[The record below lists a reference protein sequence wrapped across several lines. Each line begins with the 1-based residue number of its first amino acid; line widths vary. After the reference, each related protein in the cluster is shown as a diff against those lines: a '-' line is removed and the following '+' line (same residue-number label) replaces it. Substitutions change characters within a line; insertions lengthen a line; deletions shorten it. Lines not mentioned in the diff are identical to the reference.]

1 MRPLG
6 LDERMA
12 VLAAAISIDFDYF
25 SQHSQ
30 HGAGSMLPF
39 FLPIPMPSPP
49 YPPPEDAAGAGA
61 DGAEGAAA
69 GDSAGVP
76 WQLMIAGMCCP
87 IGVCVSA
94 RRDKDVVFVCC
105 MSSFTTGGEGAH
117 VHVKPSTG
125 GAVSAHSQEPKL
137 PARTRLGYFLELCRA

>member
-30 HGAGSMLPF
+30 HGAGGMMPF

-49 YPPPEDAAGAGA
+49 YPPPDNAAGAGA
-61 DGAEGAAA
+61 EGAEGVAA
-69 GDSAGVP
+69 GDSAGA
-76 WQLMIAGMCCP
+76 QSAACGRQSTCCA
-87 IGVCVSA
+87 VVTCVRA
-94 RRDKDVVFVCC
+94 RRLKDSISVYG
-105 MSSFTTGGEGAH
+105 MGARGTDML
-117 VHVKPSTG
+117 VK
-125 GAVSAHSQEPKL
+125 
-137 PARTRLGYFLELCRA
+137 